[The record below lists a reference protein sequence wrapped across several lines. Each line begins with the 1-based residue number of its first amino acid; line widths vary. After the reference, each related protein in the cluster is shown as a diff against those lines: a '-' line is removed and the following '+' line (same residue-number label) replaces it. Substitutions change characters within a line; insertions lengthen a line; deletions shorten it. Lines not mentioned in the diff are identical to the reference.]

1 MTMPP
6 TPEVHRHP
14 APERRERP
22 LLELVGVRFA
32 RDGRSVLQGVDF
44 QLRDADR
51 VALVGA
57 NGAGKTTL
65 LHSLVGLIRPD
76 AGEVM
81 AFGRPCR
88 AEPDFRSVRAR
99 VGLLFQHSDDQLFC
113 PTVLDDVA
121 FGPLNL
127 GRAPAEARAVAER
140 TLAALGLTGFADRV
154 THRLSSG
161 EKRLVA
167 LATVLA
173 MEPEV
178 LLLDE
183 PTNGLD
189 ENTEARLIGHL
200 AELDQAMVVVSHDRR
215 FLEQLVNRAVV
226 LRHGV
231 LTEAELHR
239 HPHRHE
245 HVHLHI
251 HVPGD
256 DAAHAHDAPVP
267 PHADH
272 HAAEGESGPA
282 D

>member
-1 MTMPP
+1 MPQAKP
-6 TPEVHRHP
+6 QSQNGDKFE
-14 APERRERP
+14 
-22 LLELVGVRFA
+22 LELRGIHFA
-32 RDGRSVLQGVDF
+32 HDGRGVLQGADLGL
-44 QLRDADR
+44 QTGDR

-65 LHSLVGLIRPD
+65 LHLAVGLLRPD
-76 AGEVM
+76 AGEVI

-88 AEPDFRSVRAR
+88 SEADFLPVRAR

-127 GRAPAEARAVAER
+127 GQPPAQARRTAEA
-140 TLAALGLTGFADRV
+140 TLAALGLDGFAGRV
-154 THRLSSG
+154 THRLSAG

-173 MEPEV
+173 MQPAV

-189 ENTEARLIGHL
+189 EATETRLIAHL
-200 AELDQAMVVVSHDRR
+200 AGLPQSMVVVSHDRR

-226 LRHGV
+226 LRDGV
-231 LTEAELHR
+231 LREAELHR

-251 HVPGD
+251 HAPGE
-256 DAAHAHDAPVP
+256 DALGAHDAQLPL
-267 PHADH
+267 HGDH
-272 HAAEGESGPA
+272 HAAEP
-282 D
+282 